1 MSKEQTIIVGAIH
14 NTTVINGTVTA
25 ENDFRVDGTIE
36 GKIICRGKV
45 VVGKTG
51 FIKGDMDCMN
61 AEIVGRVE
69 GNVVVAEVLTLRSS
83 AVVTGDI
90 KISTLF
96 MEPEAKFNGTCT
108 MASKEAPK
116 EALKEALKD

>member
-1 MSKEQTIIVGAIH
+1 MGKEQAIIVGAIH
-14 NTTVINGTVTA
+14 NTISNGTVISGTVTA

-51 FIKGDMDCMN
+51 FIKGDMDCTN

-90 KISTLF
+90 KISTLVI
-96 MEPEAKFNGTCT
+96 EPEAKFNGTCT
-108 MASKEAPK
+108 MAAKEAPK
-116 EALKEALKD
+116 K